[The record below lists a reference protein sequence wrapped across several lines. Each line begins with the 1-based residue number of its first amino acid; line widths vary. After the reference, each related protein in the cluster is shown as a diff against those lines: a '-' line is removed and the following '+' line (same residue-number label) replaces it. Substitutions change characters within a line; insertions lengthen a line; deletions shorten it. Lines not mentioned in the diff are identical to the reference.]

1 MRAIFFGGPLY
12 RLEDPFR
19 CLKHIFLVCNTDV
32 IDCINHCVEEDD
44 KTKASLTSGV
54 ECSRLHNLCNTQ
66 VIKKEI
72 NQKNKESLK
81 INPELKQCPIIFLCG
96 FKDSYSM

>member
-1 MRAIFFGGPLY
+1 M
-12 RLEDPFR
+12 
-19 CLKHIFLVCNTDV
+19 CNTDV